1 MNKLPMN
8 EEGRV
13 IGGES
18 LNDSVMRAMI
28 TIPATLSPPTQDTR
42 HTTESHIYLT
52 RIPTPDHPTPRWVPL
67 PHVAL
72 FTHSSLLP
80 PIPHFKY
87 PTIQIDVDLNK

>member
-1 MNKLPMN
+1 MHKLPVIG
-8 EEGRV
+8 EGKW
-13 IGGES
+13 IGGEF

-28 TIPATLSPPTQDTR
+28 AIPATLSPPTQDTR